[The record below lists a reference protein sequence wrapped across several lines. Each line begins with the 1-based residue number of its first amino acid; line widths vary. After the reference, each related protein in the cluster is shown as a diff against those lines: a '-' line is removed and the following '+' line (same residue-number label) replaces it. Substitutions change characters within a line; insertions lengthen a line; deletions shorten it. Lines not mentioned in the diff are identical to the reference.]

1 MHVCNSSTQEGKKG
15 LGLLKTHTKIST
27 KNYIYSESVSC
38 WIMSTAGLMFFK
50 SLHLL
55 IKMES
60 WGASLNGYVSTKELP
75 YLRLRK
81 HCRRRG
87 RKIVKAKES
96 GSLL

>member
-1 MHVCNSSTQEGKKG
+1 MHVCNSSTHEGKKG
-15 LGLLKTHTKIST
+15 LGFLKHTHKQKVSKITFIQSQFHYV
-27 KNYIYSESVSC
+27 NC
-38 WIMSTAGLMFFK
+38 WIMFFK
-50 SLHLL
+50 SLRLL

-81 HCRRRG
+81 HCRRKS

-96 GSLL
+96 ICFET

>member
-1 MHVCNSSTQEGKKG
+1 MSVILALMKVRKG
-15 LGLLKTHTKIST
+15 LGFSNTHTNK
-27 KNYIYSESVSC
+27 KYQKLHLFRVSF
-38 WIMSTAGLMFFK
+38 IMSTAGLMFFK
-50 SLHLL
+50 SLRLL

-81 HCRRRG
+81 HCRRKS

-96 GSLL
+96 ICFET